1 MNFNEKLINLRKS
14 KGLSQE
20 ELGAELKVSRQTISK
35 WESCQS
41 YPDFQRLVLLSDYFG
56 LTLDELV
63 KDVDVQEVREK
74 NINSEKLDSIYSD
87 VGKAKQFVKWYLII
101 AGSIGAAVLV
111 LMLYYFAVN
120 AGSLGMVTF
129 LRQTETHRRGPPRRC
144 VRAYEGYFAPKDSL
158 SSRPGL
164 CLSR

>member
-63 KDVDVQEVREK
+63 KDIDVEEVRDK
-74 NINSEKLDSIYSD
+74 NINSEKLNSIYND
-87 VGKAKQFVKWYLII
+87 VNTAKSIFKWYLII
-101 AGSIGAAVLV
+101 GGSIAAIVILIIV
-111 LMLYYFAVN
+111 YFCIN
-120 AGSLGMVTF
+120 AIF
-129 LRQTETHRRGPPRRC
+129 
-144 VRAYEGYFAPKDSL
+144 KW
-158 SSRPGL
+158 
-164 CLSR
+164 

>member
-20 ELGAELKVSRQTISK
+20 ELGAKLHVSRQTISK

-63 KDVDVQEVREK
+63 KDIDVEEVRNK
-74 NINSEKLDSIYSD
+74 NVNNEKLSSIYDD
-87 VGKAKQFVKWYLII
+87 VNSAKKFISAFFVFGAMVLIFFAIIVLYGVFFVK
-101 AGSIGAAVLV
+101 
-111 LMLYYFAVN
+111 
-120 AGSLGMVTF
+120 
-129 LRQTETHRRGPPRRC
+129 
-144 VRAYEGYFAPKDSL
+144 
-158 SSRPGL
+158 
-164 CLSR
+164 

>member
-1 MNFNEKLINLRKS
+1 MNSNERLSTLRKPR
-14 KGLSQE
+14 GRTRE
-20 ELGAELKVSRQTISK
+20 ELGPELKFSRQTISMG
-35 WESCQS
+35 ESCQS

-111 LMLYYFAVN
+111 LMLYYLAVN
-120 AGSLGMVTF
+120 AGSLEMSFFSVN
-129 LRQTETHRRGPPRRC
+129 
-144 VRAYEGYFAPKDSL
+144 
-158 SSRPGL
+158 
-164 CLSR
+164 